1 MSAASPYISRIAATR
16 RVMAEKK
23 LPALLVTDL
32 VNLGWLSGFSGSN
45 GFGLLTPGKAIFAT
59 DSRYT
64 EQASHQC
71 VDFQIEKL
79 ATSSPDEVIEL
90 LKKVGASAIGFES
103 DNLTVHLFQT
113 YREKLPR
120 EIELVSTSGLIRAL
134 RMIKDA
140 DEVRRIEA
148 AVEIAD
154 RTWDHI
160 LPYLK
165 PGAVERDVMLELEWF
180 IRGTCGAEVAFDI
193 IVASGPRSA
202 LPHGRASD
210 RAMQPGEFVTLDFG
224 AQLDGY
230 NSDITRTVVLREP
243 TAEQHKVYGVVR
255 DALYGSIEV
264 IRPGVAGKFV
274 DSVGR
279 EIIKNAGYGDY
290 FGHGVGHQLGRAVH
304 DGVAFSVRSE
314 TTVQEGMVVTVE
326 PGVYIPGWG
335 GVRIEHDVLV
345 TATGT
350 RVLDK
355 SPTELLSL

>member
-1 MSAASPYISRIAATR
+1 MSATSPYVRRIAAVR
-16 RVMAEKK
+16 RVLAEKK

-32 VNLGWLSGFSGSN
+32 VNLGWLTGFNGSN
-45 GFGLLTPGKAIFAT
+45 GFGLLTPDKAIFAT

-64 EQASHQC
+64 EQATHQC
-71 VDFQIEKL
+71 KDFQIEKL
-79 ATSSPDEVIEL
+79 ATSSPDEVVEL
-90 LKKVGASAIGFES
+90 LKKLGAPAIGFEAE
-103 DNLTVHLFQT
+103 NLTVHLFQT
-113 YREKLPR
+113 YREKLPD
-120 EIELVSTSGLIRAL
+120 EIALTPTTGLIGAL
-134 RMIKDA
+134 RMIKDS

-148 AVEIAD
+148 AVDIAD

-160 LPYLK
+160 VPFLK
-165 PGAVERDVMLELEWF
+165 PGAVERDVMLEMEWF

-210 RAMQPGEFVTLDFG
+210 RTMQLGDFVTLDFG
-224 AQLDGY
+224 ARLDGY
-230 NSDITRTVVLREP
+230 NSDITRTVVLGEP
-243 TAEQHKVYGVVR
+243 TAEQKKVYGVVR
-255 DALYGSIEV
+255 DALYGSIEA
-264 IRPGVAGKFV
+264 IRPGVAGKLV

-279 EIIKNAGYGDY
+279 EIIKAAGYGDY

-326 PGVYIPGWG
+326 PGIYIPGWG

-345 TATGT
+345 TASGAPI
-350 RVLDK
+350 LDK
-355 SPTELLSL
+355 SLTDLLSR